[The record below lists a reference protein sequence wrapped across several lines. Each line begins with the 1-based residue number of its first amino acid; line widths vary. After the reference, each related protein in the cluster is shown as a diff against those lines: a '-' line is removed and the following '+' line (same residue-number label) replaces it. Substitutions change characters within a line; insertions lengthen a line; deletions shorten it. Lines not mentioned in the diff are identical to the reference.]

1 VAGVIRAYHDEKE
14 KTVQTKPRVR
24 NDAMPVGTAI
34 DQGYTLPVA
43 WYTDPAVY
51 ASEQTQ
57 IFRRCWQYVGLV
69 EQVARPGDFFTCLV
83 GEVPVIVTR
92 DDTGAIQ
99 SFVNVCRHRGS
110 QLVGLDQGHCT
121 VFQCAYHAWSYNLDG
136 SLRAAP
142 GMRDEPG
149 FDREEFP
156 LFAAQTEMWGP
167 FIFVNL
173 DLAAPSL
180 RTMLA
185 ELPGFVEQTGAPLLD
200 IKRRVRRVY
209 DIEANWKAV
218 VDNYLECYHCPVAH
232 PGFTELIDVR
242 DYTIRE
248 YDYFSTQTGPLK
260 EAQSLYDASGG
271 VTDGFYAFLWPNF
284 TLNIYPGPGNVSLN
298 LFLPLG
304 PNRTRAIFE
313 YCFVDA
319 VGEQEEND
327 FVAFIEQ
334 VQVEDIV
341 LCESVQRGL
350 RTGYLQQ
357 GKLMLRQ
364 ERALQHFQRL
374 VYQFLGDNPGRTT

>member
-1 VAGVIRAYHDEKE
+1 MQTEERVTGGVTPLGAALER
-14 KTVQTKPRVR
+14 
-24 NDAMPVGTAI
+24 
-34 DQGYTLPVA
+34 GYTLPAA

-51 ASEQTQ
+51 AAEQAR
-57 IFRRCWQYVGLV
+57 IFRRCWQYVGLT
-69 EQVARPGDFFTCLV
+69 ERIAAPGDFFTCQV
-83 GEVPVIVTR
+83 GDVPLIVAR
-92 DDTGAIQ
+92 DDAGAIRA
-99 SFVNVCRHRGS
+99 FVNVCRHRGS
-110 QLVGLDQGHCT
+110 QLVGAERGHCT

-136 SLRAAP
+136 SLRGAP

-149 FDREEFP
+149 FDRGEFS
-156 LFAAQTEMWGP
+156 LFAARAETWGP

-173 DLAAPSL
+173 DPAAPPLGSV
-180 RTMLA
+180 LA
-185 ELPGFVEQTGAPLLD
+185 ELPGFVERTGVPLME
-200 IKRRVRRVY
+200 ITRRVVKTY
-209 DIEANWKAV
+209 DIAANWKVV

-232 PGFTELIDVR
+232 PGFTELIDVK

-248 YDYFSTQTGPLK
+248 YDYFSAQTGPLK
-260 EAQSLYDASGG
+260 ESQGLYDASGG

-298 LFLPLG
+298 LFLPLA
-304 PNRTRAIFE
+304 PDRTRAIFE

-319 VGEQEEND
+319 VGAREEAD

-334 VQVEDIV
+334 VQHEDIV

-350 RTGYLQQ
+350 GTGYFEQ

-374 VYQFLGDNPGRTT
+374 AHRFLGDDPARPA

>member
-1 VAGVIRAYHDEKE
+1 MAT
-14 KTVQTKPRVR
+14 TVGIVNETT
-24 NDAMPVGTAI
+24 PVGESLA
-34 DQGYTLPVA
+34 QGYTLPIR
-43 WYTDPAVY
+43 WYTDPVIY
-51 ASEQTQ
+51 AAEERQV
-57 IFRRCWQYVGLV
+57 FRRCWQYVGLQ
-69 EQVARPGDFFTCLV
+69 EQIAEPGDYFTCLV
-83 GEVPVIVTR
+83 GAVPVIITR
-92 DDTGAIQ
+92 DESGMIRA
-99 SFVNVCRHRGS
+99 FVNVCRHRGS
-110 QLVGLDQGHCT
+110 QLVNQECGHRT

-149 FDREEFP
+149 FDRAQFP
-156 LFAAQTEMWGP
+156 LFAARAETWGP

-173 DLAAPSL
+173 DPTAPPLTSVL
-180 RTMLA
+180 GALPELVART
-185 ELPGFVEQTGAPLLD
+185 GVPLTE
-200 IKRRVRRVY
+200 IKRRVLKVY
-209 DIEANWKAV
+209 DIAANWKVV

-232 PGFTELIDVR
+232 PGFTQLIDVK

-260 EAQSLYDASGG
+260 ESQELYDATGG

-298 LFLPLG
+298 LFLPLA

-319 VGEQEEND
+319 VGAPEEQD

-334 VQVEDIV
+334 VQHEDIV

-350 RTGYLQQ
+350 TTGFLGH

-374 VYQFLGDNPGRTT
+374 VHQFLGHDPAHPA